1 MVISEGVE
9 PSIFWM
15 RTRRPGPL
23 DDETNNGILTGIII
37 FCKFAKLYKPPHIK
51 YNNPKGRRAY
61 KKEVIMQIV
70 RRHWRIVFPI
80 IIAIIIWAFSAQ
92 NGEASDAK
100 SIHYAEMFGLT
111 NIAMRKIAHII
122 LFGAFSYS
130 LCSYF
135 KGLYPYV
142 FPNYNLVAYSAII
155 SVVYGAIDEVHQLTV
170 AGRTALISD
179 VFIEQ
184 NAVPSAMTAPQDT
197 NPSVLCLISDSASS
211 ISPIIIRYANT
222 SR

>member
-1 MVISEGVE
+1 
-9 PSIFWM
+9 
-15 RTRRPGPL
+15 
-23 DDETNNGILTGIII
+23 
-37 FCKFAKLYKPPHIK
+37 
-51 YNNPKGRRAY
+51 
-61 KKEVIMQIV
+61 MQIV
-70 RRHWRIVFPI
+70 QRHWRIVFPI

-170 AGRTALISD
+170 AGRTALVSD
-179 VFIEQ
+179 VFID
-184 NAVPSAMTAPQDT
+184 AVGAACGIM
-197 NPSVLCLISDSASS
+197 VY
-211 ISPIIIRYANT
+211 IIIFCFWRLYGIKKLQQK
-222 SR
+222 